1 MDEKRKREI
10 AHNLRTDMLINAI
23 KNDPGFHEVA
33 FALLEIFNSCESI
46 TVHDIKKVKNTYVD
60 FDDLFK
66 FDEECSSNKNYKMVT
81 PEESIY
87 KMVMNTDKNFDE
99 NSKSALDAKKMLDA
113 VVRKNKK
120 I

>member
-1 MDEKRKREI
+1 
-10 AHNLRTDMLINAI
+10 
-23 KNDPGFHEVA
+23 
-33 FALLEIFNSCESI
+33 
-46 TVHDIKKVKNTYVD
+46 
-60 FDDLFK
+60 
-66 FDEECSSNKNYKMVT
+66 MVT
-81 PEESIY
+81 PEEAIY

>member
-10 AHNLRTDMLINAI
+10 VHNLRTDMLINAI

-33 FALLEIFNSCESI
+33 FALLETFNTCVSI
-46 TVHDIKKVKNTYVD
+46 K
-60 FDDLFK
+60 L
-66 FDEECSSNKNYKMVT
+66 DEVEEKQYNEFISNKNYRA
-81 PEESIY
+81 
-87 KMVMNTDKNFDE
+87 VMNTDKNFDE
-99 NSKSALDAKKMLDA
+99 NSKSALDAKEMLDT